1 MAAKSILQEVLDLA
15 GKFVSAQKGQWG
27 HDEWEQLLADV
38 AALGLELTDETKR
51 NLGNI
56 VESCKHFHAMKAAP
70 VKAVPAKKKTAV
82 KKAK

>member
-56 VESCKHFHAMKAAP
+56 VESCKHFHAMEPP
-70 VKAVPAKKKTAV
+70 VKAVPAKKKAAV

>member
-15 GKFVSAQKGQWG
+15 GGFVSAQKGQWG
-27 HDEWEQLLADV
+27 HDEWEKLLSDA

-56 VESCKHFHAMKAAP
+56 VESCKHFHAMEAKP
-70 VKAVPAKKKTAV
+70 VKAVPAKKKASV